1 MKRRADMNT
10 YRCCVRVAKAG
21 GIGTM
26 VVWVEVTAQ
35 SPNNAR
41 SQLEAQYGRSNVIG
55 VPSLAR

>member
-1 MKRRADMNT
+1 MNT

-55 VPSLAR
+55 VPTQVK